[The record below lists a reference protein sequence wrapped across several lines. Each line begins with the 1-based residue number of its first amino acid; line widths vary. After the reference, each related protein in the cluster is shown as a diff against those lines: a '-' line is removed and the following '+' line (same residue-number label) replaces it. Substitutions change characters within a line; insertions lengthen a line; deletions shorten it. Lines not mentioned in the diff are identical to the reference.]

1 MFRAKNKHPV
11 IKKVSCHS
19 VLLDSVVIVAE
30 CAIWR
35 GITIYRI
42 REMDGNIQ
50 SVVDRI
56 NTRRRATCAV
66 RILGGLVEWL

>member
-1 MFRAKNKHPV
+1 MFRAKNKNSV
-11 IKKVSCHS
+11 IKKVSCHN

-35 GITIYRI
+35 GITVYRI

-56 NTRRRATCAV
+56 NRRRATCAV